1 MEKTKKRKKSIPPPL
16 FFWVKKKSGGGIAFV
31 KNDEEMSRSTSMSI
45 KWMQMKYKL
54 AKEC

>member
-16 FFWVKKKSGGGIAFV
+16 FFGVKKKSGGGIAFV